1 MIKAILVRPLFWL
14 VRDTALFS
22 LPGFRRFRRQIIAWH
37 YDAPGLVMDRYARL
51 YAAHPTAQS
60 SIQMGNPVDIGRH
73 AYIDYSGGLTVGDD
87 VCFSDGVRVFTH
99 NHPVD
104 GIHKN
109 VEDNPIEYFHLTVGA
124 YVKILNDAII
134 LPRVQSIGEG
144 AIIGAGA
151 VVTESVPPYAV
162 VAGNPARLL
171 RFRNMEPPPLPDAP

>member
-1 MIKAILVRPLFWL
+1 MIKAILVRPLYWL
-14 VRDTALFS
+14 VRDTAMFN
-22 LPGFRRFRRQIIAWH
+22 LPVLRRFRRRIIALH
-37 YDAPGLVMDRYARL
+37 YAAPGLVMERYARL
-51 YAAHPTAQS
+51 YAAHPVAQS
-60 SIQMGNPVDIGRH
+60 SLQLGSPVDIGRH
-73 AYIDYSGGLTVGDD
+73 AHIDYSGGLTVGDH

-109 VEDNPIEYFHLTVGA
+109 VEDNPIEYFHLTVGS
-124 YVKILNDAII
+124 YVKVLNDAII
-134 LPRVQSIGEG
+134 LPRVQHIGEG

-171 RFRNMEPPPLPDAP
+171 RFRNMEAPLPDSP